1 MQGELRPPPQLPWTP
16 APEAAGLSYVRV
28 TSHGEDFQE
37 RWLTQGTIL
46 QGERDDAEQ
55 VDIGVVDSELH
66 KHGSGQG
73 VQPAVVKEILE
84 NPVEEECLGV
94 FFLGRLPAQE
104 PLHKAG
110 AYCLNLLLCSASRP
124 HTQLLGTST
133 TC

>member
-1 MQGELRPPPQLPWTP
+1 MTPDPHPNFPEPQSPRQQDTSQGED
-16 APEAAGLSYVRV
+16 V
-28 TSHGEDFQE
+28 QE

-66 KHGSGQG
+66 KHGSGQR

-94 FFLGRLPAQE
+94 FFLGRLPAWE
-104 PLHKAG
+104 PLYEAG
-110 AYCLNLLLCSASRP
+110 AYCLNLLLCSVSRS
-124 HTQLLGTST
+124 HTQLLGTVT
-133 TC
+133 IC